1 MRFFFNKELGQ
12 LVSFPNSNSALS
24 TGPTFKR
31 RDTTIAELAIYV
43 GDTPGA
49 DAIQLTAPAIQLGMK
64 EENSFGNSPLI
75 VNAPTW
81 TWDAD
86 DLVYRA
92 DVPLNSYQMTRLF
105 VQGSALNVQTGTSYT
120 LAITDATKLITLG
133 NASAIA
139 VTIPT
144 NASVAIPVSSVI
156 YLLRSAAGLPTL
168 SYAGVTVTFDDDL
181 VAAMPPNT
189 VYRLTKT
196 ATNAWTVDSP
206 PEQASITLDFEI
218 TGLDGDSTQ
227 TLKATIYNDVIR
239 GDETSPTNSESPDN
253 YYTKEQADA
262 RYLQSIADSSV
273 TTAKL
278 ASASVTTAKI
288 ADANVTA
295 DKLASNAVTT
305 AKMTDANVTT
315 AKIADANVTTAKIAD
330 ANVTAAKLASDSV
343 TTAKI
348 ADGAVTAAKL
358 EAVSGLTAATVL
370 VKSVTV
376 DAKGR
381 ITGYKPKYRA
391 SITANAT
398 KSNATSDLDVLTL
411 TIPAGT
417 LEAGDVIEFELW
429 GTTNNPT
436 TNITFYTW
444 VKINGTK
451 TTAVSHAMGIAA
463 VTGVGWHMRGMVR
476 VDNLTSSLN
485 LTCSHTTWWKL
496 TQGFSNANTA
506 TVNVN
511 TTALTITPGLNFS
524 GSTTGTA
531 ATVYNASA
539 QIQ

>member
-1 MRFFFNKELGQ
+1 VRFFFNKELGQ

-24 TGPTFKR
+24 TGPSFKR
-31 RDTTIAELAIYV
+31 RDVSIAELAIYV

-49 DAIQLTAPAIQLGMK
+49 NAIQLTAPAIQLGMK
-64 EENSFGNSPLI
+64 EEDSFGNAPLI

-81 TWDAD
+81 TWDAA

-105 VQGSALNVQTGTSYT
+105 IEASALNVQTGTTYT
-120 LAITDATKLITLG
+120 LAIADATKLVTLG
-133 NASAIA
+133 NASAITL
-139 VTIPT
+139 TIPT
-144 NASVAIPVSSVI
+144 NASVAIPISSVI

-168 SYAGVTVTFDDDL
+168 SYAGVTVTFGDDL

-196 ATNAWTVDSP
+196 AADTWTVDSP

-262 RYLQSIADSSV
+262 RYLQSIADGSV

-278 ASASVTTAKI
+278 ASASVTTAKL

-295 DKLASNAVTT
+295 EKLASNAVTT
-305 AKMTDANVTT
+305 AKMT
-315 AKIADANVTTAKIAD
+315 DANVTTAKIAD

-358 EAVSGLTAATVL
+358 EAVSGLTAGTVL

-381 ITGYKPKYRA
+381 ITGYKPKYRT
-391 SITANAT
+391 SITANGT
-398 KSNATSDLDVLTL
+398 RLGVTTDLDVVTL

-417 LEAGDVIEFELW
+417 LEVGDVIEFEMF
-429 GTTNNPT
+429 GTTNNGT
-436 TNITFYTW
+436 TASVNFLTW

-451 TTAVSHAMGIAA
+451 TTAVTHAVGI
-463 VTGVGWHMRGMVR
+463 VTASLVPWHTRGMIR
-476 VDNLTSSLN
+476 VDSLTSANNLTISFD
-485 LTCSHTTWWKL
+485 TQWKL
-496 TQGFSNANTA
+496 TQGMSVASLA
-506 TVNVN
+506 TVNLS
-511 TTALTITPGLNFS
+511 TTPLVISPGLNFS
-524 GSTTGTA
+524 VATGTA
-531 ATVYNASA
+531 ATVYQGAA
-539 QIQ
+539 WMQ

>member
-49 DAIQLTAPAIQLGMK
+49 NAIQLTAPAIQLGMK

-105 VQGSALNVQTGTSYT
+105 VQGSALNVQTGTTYT

-168 SYAGVTVTFDDDL
+168 SYAGVTVTFADDL

-196 ATNAWTVDSP
+196 ATDAWTVDSP

-227 TLKATIYNDVIR
+227 TLKATISNDVIR

-315 AKIADANVTTAKIAD
+315 AKIADANVT
-330 ANVTAAKLASDSV
+330 AAKLASDSV

-370 VKSVTV
+370 VKSVSV

-381 ITGYKPKYRA
+381 ITAYKPKYRA

-398 KSNATSDLDVLTL
+398 KSASTTDLDVLTL

-417 LEAGDVIEFELW
+417 LEVGDVIEVELF
-429 GTTNNPT
+429 GTTNNST
-436 TNITFYTW
+436 TASNFLTW
-444 VKINGTK
+444 IKINGTK
-451 TTAVSHAMGIAA
+451 TTAITHAMGTVAA
-463 VTGVGWHMRGMVR
+463 SAVGWHMRGMVR
-476 VDNLTSSLN
+476 VDNLINGSN
-485 LTCSHTTWWKL
+485 LTCSFETSWKL

-506 TVNVN
+506 TVNLS
-511 TTALTITPGLNFS
+511 TTALTITLGLNFS
-524 GSTTGTA
+524 VATGTA
-531 ATVYNASA
+531 ATVYQGAA
-539 QIQ
+539 WMQ